1 MSFWLTEELPLTT
14 DSDIRVEKAPAPA
27 PARRGA
33 WSLLRPVVLRL
44 HFYAGVLIGPFLL
57 VAALSGAL
65 YALSPQLERVMY
77 ADILEPPPTATT
89 HVPLAQQVAA
99 AEQVSTVEHLVAVRP
114 APDGGTTR
122 VIFDDG
128 GFAESYR
135 HAVFVDPGTGAVLGQ
150 QTVYGTTGA
159 LPVRSWIGELHRSM
173 HLGDAGRYYSEL
185 AASWLW
191 VVALG
196 GVALWVARA
205 RARRSVRA
213 ALRVD
218 SGTRGRARTRS
229 WHGVVGIWAALGFLM
244 LSATGLTWSQLAG
257 ENVTELRTQLGWSTP
272 SVNTSVTAGPATSAT
287 GEHTEHSGTTVPTDD
302 VNVADIDTVLG
313 AARAAEV
320 DSDQVEIALP
330 KGEGKAWTVTEVHRA
345 FPTSVDV
352 AAVDPA
358 THRVT
363 DVVRFADHPVMA
375 KLARW
380 GVDLHM
386 GTMFGL
392 ANQIALAVLALGLA
406 AMVVLGYRMWWQRR
420 PTRAGRRT
428 LGPPPARGAWQQLPG
443 WVIVAGVP
451 LVFAVGYF
459 LPLLGLSLLAF
470 LLVDLALGARRRLR

>member
-1 MSFWLTEELPLTT
+1 M
-14 DSDIRVEKAPAPA
+14 EKKATVPAQ
-27 PARRGA
+27 RGA

-77 ADILEPPPTATT
+77 ADILKPPAATATR
-89 HVPLAQQVAA
+89 VPLAQQVAA
-99 AEQVSTVEHLVAVRP
+99 AERVTTVEHLVAVRP

-135 HAVFVDPGTGAVLGQ
+135 HAVFIDPGTGAVLGQ
-150 QTVYGTTGA
+150 ETVYGTTGA
-159 LPVRSWIGELHRSM
+159 LPVRSWIGELHRSL
-173 HLGDAGRYYSEL
+173 HLGVAGRYYSEL

-196 GVALWVARA
+196 GVALWVA

-229 WHGVVGIWAALGFLM
+229 WHGVVGVWAALGFLM

-257 ENVTELRTQLGWSTP
+257 ENVTELRTRLSWSTP
-272 SVNTSVTAGPATSAT
+272 SVNTSVAAGSAGPAT
-287 GEHTEHSGTTVPTDD
+287 GEHGEHDGTTTPAGA
-302 VNVADIDTVLG
+302 VNVADIDTVL
-313 AARAAEV
+313 ASARAAAV

-330 KGEGKAWTVTEVHRA
+330 KAEGKAWTVTEIHRA
-345 FPTSVDV
+345 YPTSVDA
-352 AAVDPA
+352 AAVDPV

-363 DVVRFADHPVMA
+363 DVVRFADHPLMA

-392 ANQIALAVLALGLA
+392 ANQIALAALALGLA

-428 LGPPPARGAWQQLPG
+428 IGPPPARGAWQQLPG

-470 LLVDLALGARRRLR
+470 LLVDFALGARRRLRWPVVARR